1 MSCYHAAMY
10 NSPRLHLAS
19 WRGHAIEGVH
29 PVHAIL
35 SKADGTIVER
45 VGFDVETTWR
55 SSAKP
60 FQLEATLGLVPEEKQ
75 KKLTDRALAVAA
87 ASHNAEQIHLRAVR
101 SIFKL
106 FELEETALRCGAHDP
121 MGSAAN
127 NTLIRARKKP
137 TPIHNNCSGKHA
149 MMLAAAACNEQDLE
163 TYLEAGQLVQKAIF
177 DTVSERTGVEIEETV
192 VDGCGAPCFV
202 LPLSAMARAWANL
215 GEATQDEESGILGRI
230 GRAMA
235 AHPDLVSGSDRL
247 DVALPGEAQEPLITK
262 IGAAGLL
269 CGTLPERKLGFAMKI
284 GTGNGD
290 LRGDAARAILYRWF
304 PEIFEEAPEE
314 TPILNVVGEPVGR
327 IEPIWEMPKPKKPW
341 KKRRRRG

>member
-1 MSCYHAAMY
+1 ML

-29 PVHAIL
+29 PVHAVL
-35 SKADGTIVER
+35 CEADGTVVQQ

-60 FQLEATLGLVPEEKQ
+60 FQLEATLGLIPEDKQ

-106 FELEETALRCGAHDP
+106 FELEEAQLRCGAHDP

-137 TPIHNNCSGKHA
+137 APIHNNCSGKHA
-149 MMLAAAACNEQDLE
+149 MMLAAASCNEQELE
-163 TYLEAGQLVQKAIF
+163 TYLEPGQLVQKAIF
-177 DTVSERTGVEIEETV
+177 DTISQRTGLEIEDTV
-192 VDGCGAPCFV
+192 IDGCGAPCFV
-202 LPLSAMARAWANL
+202 LPLSGMARAWAQL
-215 GEATQDEESGILGRI
+215 GQATQEEEPSVLGRI
-230 GRAMA
+230 GQAMV

-247 DVALPGEAQEPLITK
+247 DVALPSQAQEGLITK

-269 CGTLPERKLGFAMKI
+269 CGTLPERKLGFALKI
-284 GTGNGD
+284 GTGSGD
-290 LRGDAARAILYRWF
+290 LRGDGARAVLHHWF
-304 PEIFEEAPEE
+304 PEIFEEAPAES
-314 TPILNVVGEPVGR
+314 PVLNVVGEPVGR
-327 IEPIWEMPKPKKPW
+327 VEAIWETPKPKKPW

>member
-1 MSCYHAAMY
+1 MF

-29 PVHAIL
+29 PVHAVL
-35 SKADGTIVER
+35 CESDGTIVQQ

-60 FQLEATLGLVPEEKQ
+60 FQLEATLSLVPEVKQ
-75 KKLTDRALAVAA
+75 KELTTRALAVAA
-87 ASHNAEQIHLRAVR
+87 ASHNAEQVHLRAVR

-106 FELEETALRCGAHDP
+106 FEIDETELRCGAHEP
-121 MGSAAN
+121 MGSAAT

-137 TPIHNNCSGKHA
+137 SAIHNNCSGKHA
-149 MMLAAAACNEQDLE
+149 MMLAAASCNEQELA
-163 TYLEAGQLVQKAIF
+163 TYLEPGQLVQKAIF
-177 DTVSERTGVEIEETV
+177 DTVSERTGVEIEDTV

-202 LPLSAMARAWANL
+202 LPLSAMARAWAQL
-215 GEATQDEESGILGRI
+215 GSATREEEISTLGRI
-230 GRAMA
+230 GQAMA
-235 AHPDLVSGSDRL
+235 THPELVSGSDRL
-247 DVALPGEAQEPLITK
+247 DTALPGEAKEPLITK

-269 CGTLPERKLGFAMKI
+269 CGTLPERKLGFALKI

-290 LRGDAARAILYRWF
+290 LRGDGARAVLHHWF
-304 PEIFEEAPEE
+304 PEIFEEAPAE
-314 TPILNVVGEPVGR
+314 TPVLNVVGEPVGR
-327 IEPIWEMPKPKKPW
+327 IEPIWETPKPKKPW